1 LPNTG
6 YVKPYADWSRAKYN
20 RTGSYQ
26 MAQLVN
32 LEELIPFSSSLTAE
46 ANKCI
51 MAALSRRTWAK
62 YGSAW
67 NAFKKFEKQC
77 RKNSAGLWKKKL
89 TEVLQLGASRP
100 ENFQPAQQERTSQH

>member
-1 LPNTG
+1 
-6 YVKPYADWSRAKYN
+6 
-20 RTGSYQ
+20 

-51 MAALSRRTWAK
+51 MAALSRSTWAK

-67 NAFKKFEKQC
+67 NAFKKFEKAVQKNFNWSLEEEAYRGFATWC
-77 RKNSAGLWKKKL
+77 ITTRKLS
-89 TEVLQLGASRP
+89 
-100 ENFQPAQQERTSQH
+100 TSTAKA